1 MAEMCVHIKITE
13 KMLVRVNLEMLM
25 VLAFVKHV
33 FPPFLFLLPYFPN
46 LKKGICF
53 I

>member
-13 KMLVRVNLEMLM
+13 KMLARVNLEMLM
-25 VLAFVKHV
+25 VLAFVKPV

-46 LKKGICF
+46 
-53 I
+53 